1 MVPGADVIP
10 QHQGLRRVRAIDL
23 HRKFFVE

>member
-1 MVPGADVIP
+1 MAPGADAQRP
-10 QHQGLRRVRAIDL
+10 GTLRRVRTIDL